1 MSVAHLLLLLM
12 ITNEERINGAG
23 GIFKHCSEN
32 AQNMIFDLSEHAE
45 GLFQHTRVE
54 NTFTCVKQTKPG
66 GNYTEFSS
74 PVSSGWGRRHGIK

>member
-1 MSVAHLLLLLM
+1 MAF
-12 ITNEERINGAG
+12 N
-23 GIFKHCSEN
+23 
-32 AQNMIFDLSEHAE
+32 LSEHAE
-45 GLFQHTRVE
+45 GLFRHTWVE